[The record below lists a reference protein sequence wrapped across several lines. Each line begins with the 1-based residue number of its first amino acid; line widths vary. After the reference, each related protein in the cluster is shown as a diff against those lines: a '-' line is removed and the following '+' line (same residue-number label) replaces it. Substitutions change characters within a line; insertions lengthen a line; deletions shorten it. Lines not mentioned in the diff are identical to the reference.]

1 MIATQVSDSMNCLSL
16 ATLLALAGS
25 GPLWSSNHPDR
36 GHPLCTA
43 VIVNVLIDNS
53 VHRDLRYSLI
63 VGELQEV
70 EKVQAPDRK
79 GSDLFQ
85 AQARV
90 VTHIAGEQSERFN
103 VVLDVSESVTPQCS
117 DGSRWLLLL
126 RQPYASES
134 RLHAWL
140 WGPPLKTEE
149 VPFVAEHVKQIHDD
163 LIRGESLGRVSAA
176 AVAGCMASSSTYLW
190 WDAIRELLHGKFAFP
205 AMNEDEA
212 RIVRDAIGD
221 LPFGQRFSL
230 LVRLSR
236 IVDCSKKLSPAH
248 RTIGS
253 SPCTLDM

>member
-1 MIATQVSDSMNCLSL
+1 
-16 ATLLALAGS
+16 
-25 GPLWSSNHPDR
+25 
-36 GHPLCTA
+36 
-43 VIVNVLIDNS
+43 
-53 VHRDLRYSLI
+53 
-63 VGELQEV
+63 VGELQQV
-70 EKVQAPDRK
+70 KRVQAPGRH
-79 GSDLFQ
+79 GSNLFQ

-90 VTHIAGEQSERFN
+90 VKHIAGERSELFD
-103 VVLDVSESVTPQCS
+103 VVLDVSESVTPECS
-117 DGSRWLLLL
+117 EGSRWLLLL
-126 RQPYASES
+126 RQPHPSEPRFS
-134 RLHAWL
+134 AWL

-163 LIRGESLGRVSAA
+163 LIRGEPLGRVSAA
-176 AVAGCMASSSTYLW
+176 GVAGCMASAYPHLR
-190 WDAIRELLHGKFAFP
+190 WDAIRELLHGKYALP
-205 AMNEDEA
+205 AMRENEA